1 MPTSVVSSKPMPVRP
16 PGPKGRPLV
25 GNLPEFRND
34 PASFLE
40 KIARRYGDVVYIPI
54 GRQHIYYAGHPDVV
68 RDILV
73 TNQTKFK
80 KSRMLERAKVLL
92 GEGLL
97 TSEGEHH
104 KRQRRLV
111 QPAFHRERLAGYCS
125 AMADIAGRRTRTWEA
140 GRTFDVAEE
149 MARLTLAVVG
159 RTLFS
164 SDVESEAD
172 EIGT

>member
-1 MPTSVVSSKPMPVRP
+1 
-16 PGPKGRPLV
+16 PLV
-25 GNLPEFRND
+25 GNLSQFRSD

-40 KIARRYGDVVYIPI
+40 KVARDYGDVAYIPL
-54 GRQHIYYAGHPDVV
+54 GHQHIYYVGHPDMV

-97 TSEGEHH
+97 TSEGEQH

-111 QPAFHRERLAGYCS
+111 QPAFHRDRLIGYCA
-125 AMADIAGRRTRTWEA
+125 AMSETADKCARKWQAGRS
-140 GRTFDVAEE
+140 FDVAEE
-149 MARLTLAVVG
+149 MGRLTLAIVG

-172 EIGT
+172 EIGAA